1 MKKILATA
9 ILATLFLT
17 GCGTDAA
24 NNVQEKKVDEVKQET
39 AQTVNAV
46 QNQAS
51 STTTHEVLDPKKSI
65 FNETREVPILGLLPG
80 ISVEQIT
87 SVLGEPVS
95 RDEEDLF
102 FKNGLKVELNDFGN
116 AVEKIKIRSEGIV
129 TPEGLAVGMSEDE
142 IQARYGAADKVD
154 RDHDDGEVEY
164 KYYSRD
170 GRKSFKV
177 TARGGVVAEMESEL
191 RD

>member
-24 NNVQEKKVDEVKQET
+24 NNVKEKKVDEVKQET
-39 AQTVNAV
+39 AQTVKVAHS
-46 QNQAS
+46 QAAA
-51 STTTHEVLDPKKSI
+51 TTEVLDAKKSI

>member
-1 MKKILATA
+1 MKKFLATA
-9 ILATLFLT
+9 ILATFFLT

-24 NNVQEKKVDEVKQET
+24 NNNVQEKKVDEVKQET

-51 STTTHEVLDPKKSI
+51 STTTHEVLDAKKSI

-80 ISVEQIT
+80 ISVEQI
-87 SVLGEPVS
+87 S
-95 RDEEDLF
+95 RDKEELF